1 MQRTIALCAG
11 TMFAAILMAQDFRA
25 SILGQITDPSKAPIP
40 GATVRLIKEGSNTPV
55 EATTNTEGFYTVPF
69 LEPGTYT
76 LTVAANGF
84 ASQRRNNLQL
94 RVADKLQFS
103 FAMVVGSL
111 TETVTVTGDQELI
124 ETANA
129 SRGLVF
135 DPLKVTE
142 YPLNGRQSYMLMA
155 LTPGVMFTQR
165 TFGNTGFSGT
175 RGWDVNASYT
185 MNGGRTG
192 TNQFLLNGSPISS
205 NDGSWNIA
213 PNVEA
218 IQEFKVM
225 VNTYDSQYGRSGGG
239 HVNTTIKS
247 GTNQWHGSLFDY
259 WRNYILDANTTQNN
273 RQGAG
278 RGFRNLHQFGGTVG
292 GAIRKDKDLVFFS
305 FEGWQERVPF
315 PTVNSTVPAGMRAGD
330 GFTQFGQRVF
340 DPLTAVPCRS
350 TVNPAGPVC
359 SDAQGLFVRQPFAG
373 NVLPASRISPIAREI
388 LKFYPNP
395 NALGAPTFRQNY
407 FRTDNIGRYRYEQ
420 PMARYDKIMGDKDRA
435 YVLFSWQDGSE
446 FRNQNGFE
454 PPAQT
459 GNMLSRRSTTVITA
473 DWTRVLS
480 PSKVL
485 DIRASY
491 NPFTQNFPDVSD
503 YDFTYDK
510 VGIKKL
516 PAIASFPTRLMP
528 RVTVDQF
535 EGIFGN
541 QFVNETSRKQINF
554 TAGLNHTVGR
564 HSMKYGTEL
573 AMQLRGTI
581 SSGRPT
587 GDLAFDQYW
596 TRQFTGRGSGFPDG
610 SSVATFLLG
619 LPTGGSVAW
628 NDTFYRR
635 DPYAAWY
642 FQDDWKV
649 NSKLTLNL
657 GLRYDIQFSM
667 YEINN
672 RINTGFAFNT
682 KNPLSDPIVANW
694 RKQKADWDVRNP
706 STPYPNPPSEI
717 LGGLLF
723 AGVNGQP
730 RKLYNNDYSNIQ
742 PRIGAAYNFLPKTVL
757 RAGIGVFYRAANQG
771 GLTTGFSQSTGYV
784 RSLDGGITPS
794 GGLTGPYSL
803 EDPYPNGAFAPT
815 GASQGLLTN
824 TARGVSID
832 GRERRIPRTMQWSF
846 GLERELGW
854 GTVLEVSYVGSR
866 SNFESRTSE
875 IGDMPTENFDRAAVD
890 GNFASFLNQR
900 LPNPFQGVA
909 PAGTT
914 LGDST
919 EITRSQFLRSYPLFP
934 GITFNTNPWGKVWYH
949 GLQMKFEKRAFT
961 DRRAGALTW
970 VVSYTLSKQMEN
982 GFLDNRLY
990 QKGKAGFITQVTD
1003 IDRLHSFSFSGVWDI
1018 PVGAKRG
1025 LRVQNKALNAI
1036 VGDWNYDWILTYSSG
1051 PPTPWPDARFNCA
1064 SYKAEVQS
1072 PSQWFNNTRGCYTQ
1086 RPAFTFREVGSR
1098 FPWVRDPSRPQLNMA
1113 VVKRFYLGE
1122 RVSFE
1127 LRGEAFNATN
1137 TPILRGPNT
1146 SFTDPLFGTL
1156 PIQQDN
1162 FARNIQIGARI
1173 RF

>member
-1 MQRTIALCAG
+1 MKRHAYVLLALLALPVAG
-11 TMFAAILMAQDFRA
+11 QDFRA
-25 SILGQITDPSKAPIP
+25 SILGQITDPTKAPIP
-40 GATVRLIKEGSNTPV
+40 GATVRLHREGYNAPKEAV
-55 EATTNTEGFYTVPF
+55 TNAEGFYSLPF
-69 LEPGTYT
+69 LEPGTYVLEVT
-76 LTVAANGF
+76 AKGF
-84 ASQRRNNLQL
+84 KEIRQTNVQL

-103 FAMVVGSL
+103 FAMEVGSL
-111 TETVTVTGDQELI
+111 TEVVNVTSEQELI
-124 ETANA
+124 QTATA

-142 YPLNGRQSYMLMA
+142 YPLNGRQSYMLMM
-155 LTPGVMFTQR
+155 LSPGVMFTQR

-175 RGWDVNASYT
+175 RGWDVNSAYT

-292 GAIRKDKDLVFFS
+292 GAIRRDKDFVFFS

-315 PTVNSTVPAGMRAGD
+315 PTVNNTIAREMRDGG
-330 GFTQFGQRVF
+330 GFTQYGQRIY
-340 DPLTAVPCRS
+340 DPLTATACRS
-350 TVNPAGPVC
+350 TVNPTGPVC
-359 SDAQGLFVRQPFAG
+359 SDSQGLFVRTQFPG
-373 NVLPASRISPIAREI
+373 NVIPASRMSPIAREI
-388 LKFYPNP
+388 IKYYPLP
-395 NALGAPTFRQNY
+395 NASGAPTFRQNY
-407 FRTDNIGRYRYEQ
+407 FRTDNVGRYRYEQ
-420 PMARYDKIMGDKDRA
+420 PMARYDKVISEKDRA

-459 GNMLSRRSTTVITA
+459 GNMLSTRSTTVITA

-485 DIRASY
+485 DVRASY
-491 NPFTQNFPDVSD
+491 NPFTQDFPDVSD

-510 VGIKKL
+510 VGIKRM
-516 PAIASFPTRLMP
+516 PEIASFPSRLMP
-528 RVTVDQF
+528 RIAVDQF

-541 QFVNETSRKQINF
+541 TFVNLSSRKQINF
-554 TAGLNHTVGR
+554 TAGISHTVGR
-564 HSMKYGTEL
+564 HSMKYGFEW
-573 AMQLRGTI
+573 AQMMRGTY

-587 GDLAFDQYW
+587 GDMTFDQYW
-596 TRQFTGRGSGFPDG
+596 TRQFTGRGLGFADG

-635 DPYAAWY
+635 EPYSAVY

-649 NSKLTLNL
+649 TTNLTLNL
-657 GLRYDIQFSM
+657 GLRYDVQSPL
-667 YEINN
+667 YEIHN
-672 RINTGFAFNT
+672 RLNSGFAFDT
-682 KNPLSDPIVANW
+682 KNPLSDAVLANW
-694 RKQKADWDVRNP
+694 RTMKRDWDARNP
-706 STPYPNPPSEI
+706 NSPYPDVPSEI
-717 LGGLLF
+717 RGGLLF

-730 RKLYNNDYSNIQ
+730 RRVYNTDWTNIQ
-742 PRIGAAYNFLPKTVL
+742 PRIGAAYNFASKTVL
-757 RAGIGVFYRAANQG
+757 RAGGGIFYRANNQG
-771 GLTTGFSQSTGYV
+771 NITTGFSQTTPYV

-794 GGLTGPYSL
+794 GGLRGPYSM
-803 EDPYPNGAFAPT
+803 EDPYPDGAFAPS
-815 GASQGLLTN
+815 GSSLGLLTN
-824 TARGVSID
+824 AARGVSLD
-832 GRERRIPRTMQWSF
+832 GRQRRTPRTYQWSI
-846 GLERELGW
+846 GLEREMGW

-866 SNFESRTSE
+866 SNYETRAIEMGDIATESL
-875 IGDMPTENFDRAAVD
+875 DRASTD

-900 LPNPFQGVA
+900 LPNPFAGVA

-914 LGDST
+914 LGNSG
-919 EITRSQFLRSYPLFP
+919 EVNRRELMRPYPLFP
-934 GITFNTNPWGKVWYH
+934 GLVHNTNPWGQVWYH
-949 GLQMKFEKRAFT
+949 GLQTKFEKRAFS

-970 VVSYTLSKQMEN
+970 VVSYTFAKQMDKT
-982 GFLDNRLY
+982 FLDNRLW
-990 QKGKAGFITQVTD
+990 QKGNDGFRNQVTD
-1003 IDRLHSFSFSGVWDI
+1003 IDRPHQFSFSGVWDI
-1018 PVGAKRG
+1018 PVGGRRA
-1025 LRVQNKALNAI
+1025 LRIQNKFANA
-1036 VGDWNYDWILTYSSG
+1036 VFGDWNYDWILTYYAG

-1064 SYKAEVQS
+1064 SYVVEKQT
-1072 PSQWFNNTRGCYTQ
+1072 PNQWFNNTRSCYTQ
-1086 RPAFTFREVGSR
+1086 RPAFTFREVGNR
-1098 FPWVRDPSRPQLNMA
+1098 FPWIRDPAKPQLNMA
-1113 VVKRFYLGE
+1113 IAKRFYFGE
-1122 RVSFE
+1122 RISMEF
-1127 LRGEAFNATN
+1127 RGEAFNATN

-1162 FARNIQIGARI
+1162 FARNVQLGARI